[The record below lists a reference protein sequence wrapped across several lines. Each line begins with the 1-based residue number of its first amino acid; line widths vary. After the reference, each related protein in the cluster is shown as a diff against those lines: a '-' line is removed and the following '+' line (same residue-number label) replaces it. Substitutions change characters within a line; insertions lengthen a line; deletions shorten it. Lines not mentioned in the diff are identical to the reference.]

1 MSIRQSFSDDGC
13 VSVKHALVVMVVCQ
27 SDISFILMCSV
38 SVRHTFCID
47 GSVSVRHTFCV
58 DGSVSVI
65 RYTFC
70 IDGSVSDRHTFCID
84 GSVSQTHYH
93 QYKKYI

>member
-47 GSVSVRHTFCV
+47 GSVSV
-58 DGSVSVI
+58 I

-84 GSVSQTHYH
+84 GSVSQIYFL
-93 QYKKYI
+93 Y

>member
-1 MSIRQSFSDDGC
+1 M
-13 VSVKHALVVMVVCQ
+13 MVECQ
-27 SDISFILMCSV
+27 SDISFVLMCSV
-38 SVRHTFCID
+38 SVRHTCCI
-47 GSVSVRHTFCV
+47 

-84 GSVSQTHYH
+84 GSVSVSHTFCIDGSVSMIRYSFLF
-93 QYKKYI
+93 